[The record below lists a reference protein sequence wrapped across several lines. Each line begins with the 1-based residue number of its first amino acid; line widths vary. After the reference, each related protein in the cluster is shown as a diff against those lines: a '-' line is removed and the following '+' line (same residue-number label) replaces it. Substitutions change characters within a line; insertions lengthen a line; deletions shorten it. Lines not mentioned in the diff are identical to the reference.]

1 MMRVVFALTTIAL
14 VAIAGRARAQLADDE
29 ILGRPASPAFR
40 LDSVRMRVSSYEQ
53 DGHGYQSQA
62 GPLLGPGSER
72 VTVLQTQLEAIFKHG
87 DRLTHR
93 VWLPLD
99 VVTAA
104 SPNAIDRAPASADV
118 VSSASRQVQA
128 GTLDW
133 TTTYKADAQ
142 TSVFAREAFH
152 LEEPFRSWQSGVGVI
167 RSFADDNAT
176 LSTSVNAIFDWFDR
190 FDVTGHRHGRTAR
203 SSTNG
208 NVGFSQ
214 ILTPTT
220 VAYADYGVTLQSGEL
235 GNTWNAVPLAT
246 GVVGPEILPR
256 TRLRQSLLGRI
267 VQALPWNGSVRAS
280 YRFYTDTWG
289 IYGHTTEVQL
299 AQRLTP
305 WAWIRGVY
313 RWHWQQSAS
322 FFTTLAPVLTSND
335 VGLRTADSD
344 LDSFVAQTW
353 GVHASI
359 DVRDPRASKKDG
371 RLHFDFGY
379 ERYFRTND
387 LAINMVTWSTG
398 FRF

>member
-1 MMRVVFALTTIAL
+1 MTRALFIVTLIAIAA
-14 VAIAGRARAQLADDE
+14 VAGRARAQLGDEE
-29 ILGRPASPAFR
+29 ILGRRAPPTTFR
-40 LDSVRMRVSSYEQ
+40 LDSIRMRVSSYEQ

-72 VTVLQTQLEAIFKHG
+72 MTVLQTQLEAIFKHG

-93 VWLPLD
+93 LWIPLD
-99 VVTAA
+99 IITAA
-104 SPNAIDRAPASADV
+104 SPNAMDRSPASADV
-118 VSSASRQVQA
+118 VSEASRQNEA
-128 GTLDW
+128 GTIDW

-142 TSVFAREAFH
+142 TSLFVRDGFH
-152 LEEPFRSWQSGVGVI
+152 LEEDFRSWHAGLGMI

-190 FDVTGHRHGRTAR
+190 FDVTGHRHGRTSR

-246 GVVGPEILPR
+246 REIGGEILPR
-256 TRLRQSLLGRI
+256 TRLRQSVLGRV
-267 VQALPWNGSVRAS
+267 VQGLPWNGSVRAS

-299 AQRLTP
+299 AQRLTS
-305 WAWIRGVY
+305 WAWIR
-313 RWHWQQSAS
+313 REIA
-322 FFTTLAPVLTSND
+322 
-335 VGLRTADSD
+335 VGR
-344 LDSFVAQTW
+344 
-353 GVHASI
+353 
-359 DVRDPRASKKDG
+359 
-371 RLHFDFGY
+371 
-379 ERYFRTND
+379 RTNVGSARVD
-387 LAINMVTWSTG
+387 RRARSARAKKGRHLALRLRLRALLPDERS
-398 FRF
+398 RD